1 MNANV
6 IFEDDLA
13 QHTISRLDSLTT
25 SDDGIQQKNTSSIP
39 VQIAIYDKGTKLV
52 RKTNEDDYPISTIH
66 IYSSPNVLK
75 ILDQVRFNDLDHVVL
90 EEKTRTDFSFY
101 RAVANV

>member
-1 MNANV
+1 MNSNV

-13 QHTISRLDSLTT
+13 EHTISRLDSLST
-25 SDDGIQQKNTSSIP
+25 STDGIQQKNRTPIK

-66 IYSSPNVLK
+66 IYSNPKVLK
-75 ILDQVRFNDLDHVVL
+75 ILDQVTFNDLDHVIL
-90 EEKTRTDFSFY
+90 EEKTKVDFSFY